1 MFTKREVFI
10 ILIDMKRFSFAEILT
25 IIVVSIAGIA
35 ILLGLYAWTK
45 YLTIEKEEEALRLAM
60 ENVVDTKGEKALFE
74 MAGIPVDQVYYGDEL
89 LSLYDQDN
97 GAWNYT
103 SEEARRIAVYNKC
116 RDSVVEINAYS
127 SLSDSGQG
135 SGVIISSDGYIVTN
149 KHVVG
154 SSASFTVVFSD
165 NTSEEAKVVGSDT
178 LTDIAV
184 LKVERTG
191 LKCIESAKGG
201 NLSVGQICYTIGNP
215 YGYSWSFTDGS
226 ISGLD
231 RMVSTSSSSSVIPN
245 MIQTNALVNPGNSG
259 GPLLNS
265 SGEMIGLISSIY
277 STTGSAEGISFAL
290 PVDTVLDVADSLI
303 KNGKVTR
310 GWMDILSVELNAQ
323 IVAYSN
329 LVVDEGILVSQVV
342 PLGKADKGGIKGGSE
357 KAQYGQSVIYLGG
370 DVIVA
375 INDTPI
381 TGYTDYFAFL
391 FSTKAGDKVN
401 VKVIRNGQEK
411 VLENIELVE
420 QTEENIQW
428 ILR

>member
-1 MFTKREVFI
+1 
-10 ILIDMKRFSFAEILT
+10 MKRFSFTEILT
-25 IIVVSIAGIA
+25 IIIVSICGIA
-35 ILLGLYAWTK
+35 ILIGLSLWTS
-45 YLTIEKEEEALRLAM
+45 YLTSEKDEEELRKAM
-60 ENVVDTKGEKALFE
+60 EKVVNTKGEKALFE
-74 MAGIPVDQVYYGDEL
+74 MAGIPVDQIYYGDEL
-89 LSLYDQDN
+89 IELYDSGN
-97 GAWNYT
+97 GSWNYT
-103 SEEARRIAVYNKC
+103 SEEARRIAVYRKC

-135 SGVIISSDGYIVTN
+135 SGVILTSDGYIVTN

-154 SSASFTVVFSD
+154 TGTSFTVVFSD
-165 NTSEEAKVVGSDT
+165 NTSEEGTLVGYDS

-184 LKVERTG
+184 IKVERTG
-191 LKCIESAKGG
+191 LEPMDFGSAE
-201 NLSVGQICYTIGNP
+201 NLSVGQIVYAIGNP

-226 ISGLD
+226 ISGLN
-231 RMVSTSSSSSVIPN
+231 RMVSTSTSSSVIPN

-259 GPLLNS
+259 GPLLDS
-265 SGEMIGLISSIY
+265 SGKMIGLISSIY
-277 STTGSAEGISFAL
+277 TTTGSAEGISFAL
-290 PVDTVLDVADSLI
+290 PVETVMDVASSII

-310 GWMDILSVELNAQ
+310 GWMDFLSVELNAQ
-323 IVAYSN
+323 IVSYSN

-342 PLGKADKGGIKGGSE
+342 PSGKADRAGIKGGSE

-391 FSTKAGDKVN
+391 FNTKAGDKVS
-401 VKVIRNGQEK
+401 VTIIRGGQKKVIGN
-411 VLENIELVE
+411 VELVE
-420 QTEENIQW
+420 QTEENTQW

>member
-1 MFTKREVFI
+1 M
-10 ILIDMKRFSFAEILT
+10 
-25 IIVVSIAGIA
+25 
-35 ILLGLYAWTK
+35 
-45 YLTIEKEEEALRLAM
+45 
-60 ENVVDTKGEKALFE
+60 
-74 MAGIPVDQVYYGDEL
+74 
-89 LSLYDQDN
+89 
-97 GAWNYT
+97 
-103 SEEARRIAVYNKC
+103 
-116 RDSVVEINAYS
+116 
-127 SLSDSGQG
+127 
-135 SGVIISSDGYIVTN
+135 
-149 KHVVG
+149 
-154 SSASFTVVFSD
+154 
-165 NTSEEAKVVGSDT
+165 
-178 LTDIAV
+178 

>member
-1 MFTKREVFI
+1 
-10 ILIDMKRFSFAEILT
+10 MKRFSFSGILT
-25 IIVVSIAGIA
+25 AIVVSISLIT
-35 ILLGLYAWTK
+35 IITGLYIWTRH
-45 YLTIEKEEEALRLAM
+45 LTLETEEEALRKAM
-60 ENVVDTKGEKALFE
+60 ERVVNTKGEKALFE
-74 MAGIPVDQVYYGDEL
+74 MAGIPVDQIYYGDEL
-89 LSLYDQDN
+89 ISLYDADN

-103 SEEARRIAVYNKC
+103 AEEARSIAIYNKC

-154 SSASFTVVFSD
+154 TSTSFTVVFSD
-165 NTSEEAKVVGSDT
+165 NTSEDATVIGTDS

-184 LKVERTG
+184 LKVNKTG
-191 LKCIESAKGG
+191 LTPIEFASSD
-201 NLSVGQICYTIGNP
+201 NLSVGQKIYAIGNP
-215 YGYSWSFTDGS
+215 YGYSWSFTDGM
-226 ISGLD
+226 ISGLE

-259 GPLLNS
+259 GPLLSS
-265 SGEMIGLISSIY
+265 SGSMIGLISSIY
-277 STTGSAEGISFAL
+277 STSGSAEGISFAL
-290 PVDTVLDVADSLI
+290 PVETVCDVADSLI

-310 GWMDILSVELNAQ
+310 GWMDILTVELNAQ
-323 IVAYSN
+323 IVSYSK

-342 PLGKADKGGIKGGSE
+342 PAGKADKGGIKGGSE
-357 KAQYGQSVIYLGG
+357 KAQYGQSIIYLGG

-381 TGYTDYFAFL
+381 TGYSDYFAFL
-391 FSTKAGDKVN
+391 FSTKAGDKVD
-401 VKVIRNGQEK
+401 VTVIRNGQRR
-411 VLENIELVE
+411 VLEDIELVE
-420 QTEENIQW
+420 QTEENTQW

>member
-1 MFTKREVFI
+1 MR
-10 ILIDMKRFSFAEILT
+10 RFSFTEILT
-25 IIVVSIAGIA
+25 IILVAIAGIA
-35 ILLGLYAWTK
+35 ILIGLYVWTK
-45 YLTIEKEEEALRLAM
+45 YLTAQKEEETLRSALQ
-60 ENVVDTKGEKALFE
+60 EVVDTKGEKALFE
-74 MAGIPVDQVYYGDEL
+74 MAGIPVDQIYYGDEL
-89 LSLYDQDN
+89 LSLYDSDN
-97 GAWNYT
+97 GSWNYT

-135 SGVIISSDGYIVTN
+135 SGVILTSDGYIVTN

-154 SSASFTVVFSD
+154 SSTSFTVVFSD
-165 NTSEEAKVVGSDT
+165 NTSEEATVVGVDS

-191 LKCIESAKGG
+191 LQAMDFGSAE
-201 NLSVGQICYTIGNP
+201 NLSVGQIVYTIGNP

-226 ISGLD
+226 ISGLN
-231 RMVSTSSSSSVIPN
+231 RMVSTSSSSAVIPN

-277 STTGSAEGISFAL
+277 STSGSAEGISFAL
-290 PVDTVLDVADSLI
+290 PVETVLDVADSLI

-310 GWMDILSVELNAQ
+310 GWMDFLSVELNAQ
-323 IVAYSN
+323 IVSYCG

-342 PLGKADKGGIKGGSE
+342 PAGKADRGGIKGGSE
-357 KAQYGQSVIYLGG
+357 KAQYGSSVIYLGG

-391 FSTKAGDKVN
+391 FNTKAGDKVN
-401 VKVIRNGQEK
+401 VTVIRNGERK
-411 VLENIELVE
+411 TLENIELVE
-420 QTEENIQW
+420 QTEENTQW